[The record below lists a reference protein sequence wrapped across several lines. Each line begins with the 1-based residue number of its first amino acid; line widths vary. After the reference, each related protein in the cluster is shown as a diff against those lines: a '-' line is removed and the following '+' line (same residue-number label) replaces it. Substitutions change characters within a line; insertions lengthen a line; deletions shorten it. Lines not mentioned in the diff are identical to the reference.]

1 MRYAAPLLALLLLL
15 LPRAAPASA
24 QNDPRQELLRLI
36 NAERR
41 NVGAPALRHSP
52 ALSQVAQ
59 WHTGVISRQ
68 DRLSTGSRED
78 LRDQMKRAGYQAHK
92 WTESVATSSGGPATV
107 LREWR
112 RNDPATFRDLM
123 DPQARDIG
131 FGFGRF
137 QGTPL
142 YVVIFAEPQKDFI
155 LRETRDLRDLH
166 QVRQQIVAAV
176 NAERRKAGLPPVKA
190 NAGLDEA
197 AQRHAEDMLARRFFA
212 HESPGGATVR
222 ERARSAGYRWRT
234 IGENIAEG
242 QLSVREVMDTWMRS
256 PGHRRNILDKDFK
269 ELGVGLAMGPS
280 GGTYRVLWAQNFGAR

>member
-1 MRYAAPLLALLLLL
+1 MRYALLALLLLL
-15 LPRAAPASA
+15 PNAGPAPA
-24 QNDPRQELLRLI
+24 QNNAGQELLRLI

-41 NVGAPALRHSP
+41 SVGAPALRHSP

-68 DRLSTGSRED
+68 DRLSTGSREE
-78 LRDQMKRAGYQAHK
+78 LRNQMKRASYQAHK
-92 WTESVATSSGGPATV
+92 WTESVATSSGGPQTV
-107 LREWR
+107 LSEWR
-112 RNDPATFRDLM
+112 RNAPATFRDLM
-123 DPQARDIG
+123 DPQVRDIG

-137 QGTPL
+137 KGMSL

-155 LRETRDLRDLH
+155 LRETVDLRDLAE
-166 QVRQQIVAAV
+166 VREQIVAAV
-176 NAERRKAGLPPVKA
+176 NAERRKAGVAPVKA
-190 NAGLDEA
+190 NADLDES
-197 AQRHAEDMLARRFFA
+197 AQKHAEDMLARNFFA
-212 HESPGGATVR
+212 HESPSGTTVR

-269 ELGVGLAMGPS
+269 ELGVGLAMGS
-280 GGTYRVLWAQNFGAR
+280 GGGTYRVLWAQSFGAR

>member
-15 LPRAAPASA
+15 PGARSAPA
-24 QNDPRQELLRLI
+24 QNDLRQELLRLI

-41 NVGAPALRHSP
+41 SKGAPPLRHSP

-68 DRLSTGSRED
+68 DRLTTGSRED
-78 LRDQMKRAGYQAHK
+78 LRNQMKRAGYQAHK
-92 WTESVATSSGGPATV
+92 WTESVATSPGGAATV
-107 LREWR
+107 LENWR
-112 RNDPATFRDLM
+112 RHDRATFRDLM

-137 QGTPL
+137 QGMPL
-142 YVVIFAEPQKDFI
+142 YVVIFAEPMADYI
-155 LRETRDLRDLH
+155 ARETTDLRDLE
-166 QVRQQIVAAV
+166 QVRRQIVAAV
-176 NAERRKAGLPPVKA
+176 NEQRRKAGVPSVKA
-190 NAGLDEA
+190 NADLDEA
-197 AQRHAEDMLARRFFA
+197 AQRHAEDMLARNYFA
-212 HESPGGATVR
+212 HQSPSGTTVR
-222 ERARSAGYRWRT
+222 ERAKAAGYRWRT

-242 QLSVREVMDTWMRS
+242 QLSVAEVMDTWMHS

-280 GGTYRVLWAQNFGAR
+280 GGTHRVLWAQNFGAR

>member
-1 MRYAAPLLALLLLL
+1 MRYAAPLIALLLLL
-15 LPRAAPASA
+15 PGAGPAPA
-24 QNDPRQELLRLI
+24 QNDLRQELLQSI

-41 NVGAPALRHSP
+41 SKGAPPLRHSP

-78 LRDQMKRAGYQAHK
+78 LRNQMKRAGYQAHK
-92 WTESVATSSGGPATV
+92 WTESVATSPGGAETV
-107 LREWR
+107 LRNWR
-112 RNDPATFRDLM
+112 RNDAATFRDLM

-137 QGTPL
+137 QGMPL
-142 YVVIFAEPQKDFI
+142 YVVIFAEPMAEYI
-155 LRETRDLRDLH
+155 TRETLDLRDLEE
-166 QVRQQIVAAV
+166 VRRQILAAV
-176 NAERRKAGLPPVKA
+176 NERRRRAGVPPVKA
-190 NAGLDEA
+190 NADLDEA
-197 AQRHAEDMLARRFFA
+197 AQRHARDMLARNYFA
-212 HESPGGATVR
+212 HESPSGTTVR
-222 ERARSAGYRWRT
+222 ERAKTAGYQWRT

-242 QLSVREVMDTWMRS
+242 QLSVAEVMDTWMNS

-280 GGTYRVLWAQNFGAR
+280 GGTHRVLWAQNFGAR